1 MWLLSSLLY
10 GVLCSDKMTSRLLF
24 IIMSERSGFFTFRF
38 IILFYLNMFDVHT
51 ILFCI
56 ISLTFFYKSNKFF
69 YNSFCI
75 IICYRWIITKVLSFI
90 ILNKLIKFIYM
101 ILICF
106 RITNAIFIDIFF
118 ICSIK
123 LYLFKNAINL
133 IIFIYINL
141 IKLILYIFPL

>member
-1 MWLLSSLLY
+1 
-10 GVLCSDKMTSRLLF
+10 MTSRLLF

-56 ISLTFFYKSNKFF
+56 ISLTFFYKFNKFF
-69 YNSFCI
+69 YNCFFSFFSF
-75 IICYRWIITKVLSFI
+75 ICYRWIITKVLSFI

-133 IIFIYINL
+133 IIFIYIN
-141 IKLILYIFPL
+141 ILAFTDT

>member
-1 MWLLSSLLY
+1 M
-10 GVLCSDKMTSRLLF
+10 
-24 IIMSERSGFFTFRF
+24 
-38 IILFYLNMFDVHT
+38 FYLNIFDVHT

-56 ISLTFFYKSNKFF
+56 IFLTFFYKFNKFF
-69 YNSFCI
+69 YNFFYSFFSFFSF
-75 IICYRWIITKVLSFI
+75 ICYRWIITKVLSFI

-123 LYLFKNAINL
+123 LYLLKNAINL
-133 IIFIYINL
+133 IIFIYIKSHKIDIIYFPII
-141 IKLILYIFPL
+141 IKW